1 MHNLENSNLGLK
13 FQIGKTQYLQ
23 QYPPKSTQESVNVV
37 LEQNFKISKTTRQN
51 TIKKFFAKPRK
62 RKEKRD

>member
-37 LEQNFKISKTTRQN
+37 LEQNFNQRLHFHERLKNILPELPC
-51 TIKKFFAKPRK
+51 AL
-62 RKEKRD
+62 

>member
-37 LEQNFKISKTTRQN
+37 LGQNFSQWLYSHERLKNIIPELPCAS
-51 TIKKFFAKPRK
+51 
-62 RKEKRD
+62 